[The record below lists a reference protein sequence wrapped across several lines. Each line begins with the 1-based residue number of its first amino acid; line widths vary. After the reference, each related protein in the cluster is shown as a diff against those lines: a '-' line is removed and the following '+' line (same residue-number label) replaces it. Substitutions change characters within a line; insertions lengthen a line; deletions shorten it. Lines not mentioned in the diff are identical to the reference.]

1 MEIGWVGKM
10 ERLLILFNAKRGASQ
25 RQASQLR
32 NRTMQEGGM
41 YIARRQGTWG
51 HKKKDRVVAGTCCFY
66 RLGLGLGLGDGELK
80 T

>member
-25 RQASQLR
+25 RQASQLC
-32 NRTMQEGGM
+32 NRMMQEGGM
-41 YIARRQGTWG
+41 YVARRQGTWG
-51 HKKKDRVVAGTCCFY
+51 HKKKESVAGTCCFY